1 MTDKVLV
8 DLVSKMSR
16 HQALLELDMDPAA
29 ERFTIIDR
37 RSLLPLFS
45 GVRPTTGIAKV
56 LLPLELATANHC
68 LVGIIDDNGV
78 YNAKFVDGVQL
89 QLVDALTVDMSQ

>member
-8 DLVSKMSR
+8 DIVTKVSRST
-16 HQALLELDMDPAA
+16 ALLELDMDPAA
-29 ERFTIIDR
+29 ERYIIIDR
-37 RSLLPLFS
+37 RSLLPLYS
-45 GVRPTTGIAKV
+45 GVRPPLGIAKV
-56 LLPLELATANHC
+56 LLPQELATAPYC
-68 LVGIIDDNGV
+68 LVGIVDDNGV